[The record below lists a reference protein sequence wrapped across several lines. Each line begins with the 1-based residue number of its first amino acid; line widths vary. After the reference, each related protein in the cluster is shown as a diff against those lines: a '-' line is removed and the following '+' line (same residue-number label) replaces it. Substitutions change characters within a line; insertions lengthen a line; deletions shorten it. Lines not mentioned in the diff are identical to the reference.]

1 MSSQAELEESEL
13 QLVQINQALKD
24 SPDDSELLAL
34 KAELE
39 NLIQLTKDYLK
50 QQASTASSSSSKH
63 HDHHNKAGGSSS
75 TSAASASTANFSTGA
90 SVLAKWHKDHKF
102 YPGIIANVAGTTD
115 DPVYTVIFDVDKS
128 TEVLRKG
135 DVKAMSE
142 SKKRAFQ
149 FSGGGGKDSDG
160 AASDSAASGSGAPSK
175 RAKQA
180 AEKSEKKA
188 LKEEDRK
195 TRVAEQNSRQS
206 SWQSFAKKS
215 TKKGVHIPGVKGE
228 SLFKTPDN
236 PYGRVGVTGSG
247 KGMTSYAAKQRVKFT
262 GAEGSGEQQP

>member
-1 MSSQAELEESEL
+1 M
-13 QLVQINQALKD
+13 
-24 SPDDSELLAL
+24 LAL

-50 QQASTASSSSSKH
+50 QQAPAASSSTSKH
-63 HDHHNKAGGSSS
+63 QQHNHDHHKAGGGSSS
-75 TSAASASTANFSTGA
+75 SATVNFTTGA

-102 YPGIIANVAGTTD
+102 YPAIIANVAGTTD

-128 TEVLRKG
+128 TEVLRKA
-135 DVKAMSE
+135 DVKAMTD
-142 SKKRAFQ
+142 SKKRSFQ
-149 FSGGGGKDSDG
+149 FSGGGKDSDG
-160 AASDSAASGSGAPSK
+160 AASDSAAASGSGGPSK

-195 TRVAEQNSRQS
+195 SRVAEQNNRQS

-236 PYGRVGVTGSG
+236 PYGR
-247 KGMTSYAAKQRVKFT
+247 
-262 GAEGSGEQQP
+262 GEIDYCFGFR

>member
-1 MSSQAELEESEL
+1 M
-13 QLVQINQALKD
+13 
-24 SPDDSELLAL
+24 
-34 KAELE
+34 
-39 NLIQLTKDYLK
+39 
-50 QQASTASSSSSKH
+50 
-63 HDHHNKAGGSSS
+63 
-75 TSAASASTANFSTGA
+75 
-90 SVLAKWHKDHKF
+90 LAKWHKDHKF

-236 PYGRVGVTGSG
+236 PYGRGKPSAAWTPVTMTIRLIPIVPFTVGVTGSG